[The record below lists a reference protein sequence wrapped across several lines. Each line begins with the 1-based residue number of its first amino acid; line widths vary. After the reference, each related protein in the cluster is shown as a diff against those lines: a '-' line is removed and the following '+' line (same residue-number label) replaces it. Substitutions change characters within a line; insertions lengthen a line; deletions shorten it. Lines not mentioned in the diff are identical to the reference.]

1 MKHRCR
7 LAILIAAWSL
17 GIADAPRAEPV
28 SVRDAFDRVVTLPAP
43 PQRIVTVFS
52 SNTELVA
59 ALGLADR
66 IVGIDAFTRYP
77 PEIMNRPLVGGRL
90 GISVDATV
98 ALRPDLVV
106 VTPARQAAFQL
117 VDPMER
123 LQIPIIVLMQ
133 RNVAEIFANLRL
145 LGRAAGV
152 PDRAEAVAS
161 SLEARLAQ
169 TTDRVRN
176 LSPPRV
182 VMIRGQVG
190 NGLLLVTQA
199 DTYTG
204 DAIILAGG
212 RFALGN
218 SVVAEVSPEA
228 VLESDPDILLYAGS
242 RRELDDL
249 VARPG
254 WNELRAVRSH
264 RTYAVSRSEL
274 LIPGPRTID
283 GIEHLAAIFHP
294 AAQKQ

>member
-1 MKHRCR
+1 MKNCCR
-7 LAILIAAWSL
+7 LAILVVACALVTIGALQAQ
-17 GIADAPRAEPV
+17 PV
-28 SVRDAFDRVVTLPAP
+28 TVRDAYDRVVTLPAP

-77 PEIMNRPLVGGRL
+77 PEILDRPHIGGRL

-117 VDPMER
+117 VDPMQR
-123 LQIPIIVLMQ
+123 LGVPIIVLMQ

-152 PDRAEAVAS
+152 PYRGEAVAGA
-161 SLEARLAQ
+161 LETRLTQ
-169 TTDRVRN
+169 TVRRVRS

-190 NGLLLVTQA
+190 NGLLLVAQA

-204 DAIILAGG
+204 DAIALAGG
-212 RFALGN
+212 GFALRN
-218 SVVAEVSPEA
+218 SIIAEVSPEA
-228 VLESDPDILLYAGS
+228 ILESDPDVLLYAGS
-242 RRELDDL
+242 QRDLDGL

-254 WNELRAVRSH
+254 WSELRAVKSH
-264 RTYAVSRSEL
+264 RTYTVSRAEL

-283 GIEHLAAIFHP
+283 GVEHLAEIFHP
-294 AAQKQ
+294 VVQDQ